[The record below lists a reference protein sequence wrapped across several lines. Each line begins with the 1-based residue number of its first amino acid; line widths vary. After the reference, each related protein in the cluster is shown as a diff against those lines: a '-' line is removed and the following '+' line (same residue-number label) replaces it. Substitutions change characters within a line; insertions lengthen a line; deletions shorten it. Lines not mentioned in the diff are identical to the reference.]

1 MPQIQQL
8 PPHLADLIAA
18 GEVVERPASVC
29 KELLENALDAGA
41 SAISTELE
49 RGGLTYIR
57 ITDNGCGIAPEQLPT
72 AFLRHATSKLRRPE
86 DLAAIGTLGFRG
98 EALAAIAA
106 VSRVD
111 IFSRQTGADCGA
123 MLHLE
128 GGVPEAV
135 TEAGCPDGTTVCIR
149 DLFYNTP
156 ARMKFMKK
164 DTAEGA
170 AAAGVVTH
178 LALSHPDVSFKL
190 LRDGQEIL
198 HTPGDGQLLSAIYAA
213 LGRDFANSLLPVSG
227 SGGAVRVEGFI
238 TKPLAGHGTRGRQ
251 LFFVNGRFVKS
262 QLLAAAV
269 EEAYRNRLLKGRFPG
284 CVLHIT
290 LPVNEVD
297 VNVHPAK
304 TVVKFLSDKTVF
316 DAVHYTVKD
325 ALDREG
331 QPAPAEKKPFYQ
343 TMTAQDFRETTP
355 APQGVKLPFVSGRP
369 VGSAGADRPTVN
381 RFAPAAPTVQTP
393 RETVQPVA
401 APQGD
406 VWQVRDAAPE
416 AGKAFTVPSG
426 REGVVYRITPPEAGD
441 APAGEAAKAEDTVP
455 AMAPKA
461 EASQAGYAA
470 ECGAPENAG
479 HVQQALDMPEEAELG
494 DTPWRIAGE
503 VLKTYIICEDGA
515 QNVWLIDKHAAHE
528 RIRFD
533 ALKADPVP
541 PMAQQLLTPAA
552 VTLTAEEYGAVLEQL
567 DVLAGYGFLCEDF
580 GDSTVLVR
588 EIPDYIRAE
597 DAAATLEELA
607 RKLLLQR
614 TDPDGSRDEL
624 LHTMACKSAIKAG
637 MTTDAAE
644 LAALVKQ
651 VQSGAIR
658 YCPHGRPVAVKLRK
672 YEVEKMFKRA

>member
-213 LGRDFANSLLPVSG
+213 LGRDFANSLVPVSG

-304 TVVKFLSDKTVF
+304 TVVKFLSDKAVF

-343 TMTAQDFRETTP
+343 TMTAREFRETAP

-369 VGSAGADRPTVN
+369 VGSAGGDHPTVN
-381 RFAPAAPTVQTP
+381 RFAPAAPPVQTP
-393 RETVQPVA
+393 HETVRPAA

-406 VWQVRDAAPE
+406 VWQVQDAAPE
-416 AGKAFTVPSG
+416 SGKPFTVPSG
-426 REGVVYRITPPEAGD
+426 REGVVYRITPPDTPEDG
-441 APAGEAAKAEDTVP
+441 PACEQAAAETGTVP
-455 AMAPKA
+455 AAVMPEAAPA
-461 EASQAGYAA
+461 NNTTLP
-470 ECGAPENAG
+470 APEAAP
-479 HVQQALDMPEEAELG
+479 VQQELEMPETADSGE
-494 DTPWRIAGE
+494 TSWRIAGE
-503 VLKTYIICEDGA
+503 VLKTYIICEDGE

-552 VTLTAEEYGAVLEQL
+552 VTLTAEEYGAVLESL

-580 GDSTVLVR
+580 GDGAVLVR

-614 TDPDGSRDEL
+614 ADPAGARDEL

-644 LAALVKQ
+644 LAALVRQ
-651 VQSGAIR
+651 VQSGAVR
-658 YCPHGRPVAVKLRK
+658 YCPHGRPVAVQLRK

>member
-343 TMTAQDFRETTP
+343 TMTAREFRETTP
-355 APQGVKLPFVSGRP
+355 APQGVKLPFASGRP

-381 RFAPAAPTVQTP
+381 RFAPAAPTSQTP
-393 RETVQPVA
+393 RETVQPAA

-406 VWQVRDAAPE
+406 IWQVRDAAPE

-426 REGVVYRITPPEAGD
+426 REGVVYRITPPD
-441 APAGEAAKAEDTVP
+441 APEDSPAREQAAAETETVP
-455 AMAPKA
+455 AAAMP
-461 EASQAGYAA
+461 EAAGSNDTTLS
-470 ECGAPENAG
+470 APEAAP
-479 HVQQALDMPEEAELG
+479 VQQELEMPETADSGE
-494 DTPWRIAGE
+494 TPWRIAGE
-503 VLKTYIICEDGA
+503 VLKTYIICEDGE

-552 VTLTAEEYGAVLEQL
+552 VTLTAEEYGAVLESL

-580 GDSTVLVR
+580 GDGAVLVR

-597 DAAATLEELA
+597 DAAATLEEMA

-614 TDPDGSRDEL
+614 ADPAGARDEL

-644 LAALVKQ
+644 LAALVRQ
-651 VQSGAIR
+651 VQSGAVR
-658 YCPHGRPVAVKLRK
+658 YCPHGRPVAVQLRK

>member
-343 TMTAQDFRETTP
+343 TMTAQEFRETAP

-393 RETVQPVA
+393 RETVQPAA

-426 REGVVYRITPPEAGD
+426 REGVVYRITPPD
-441 APAGEAAKAEDTVP
+441 APEDSPACEQAAAETETVP
-455 AMAPKA
+455 AAVMPEKEPKNDTA
-461 EASQAGYAA
+461 LS
-470 ECGAPENAG
+470 APEAAS
-479 HVQQALDMPEEAELG
+479 VQQELEMPETADSGE
-494 DTPWRIAGE
+494 TPWRIAGE
-503 VLKTYIICEDGA
+503 VLKTYIICEDGE

-552 VTLTAEEYGAVLEQL
+552 VTLTAEEYGAVLESL

-580 GDSTVLVR
+580 GDGAVLVR

-614 TDPDGSRDEL
+614 ADPAGARDEL

-644 LAALVKQ
+644 LAALVRQ
-651 VQSGAIR
+651 VQSGAVR
-658 YCPHGRPVAVKLRK
+658 YCPHGRPVAVQLRK

>member
-128 GGVPEAV
+128 GGVPESV
-135 TEAGCPDGTTVCIR
+135 TEAGCPDGTTVCVR

-164 DTAEGA
+164 DSAEGA
-170 AAAGVVTH
+170 AAAGVVTQ

-227 SGGAVRVEGFI
+227 SGGAVRVEGFV

-251 LFFVNGRFVKS
+251 LFFVNGRLVKS
-262 QLLAAAV
+262 QLLSAAV
-269 EEAYRNRLLKGRFPG
+269 EEAYRNRLLKGKFPG

-343 TMTAQDFRETTP
+343 TMTAQEFRETTP

-369 VGSAGADRPTVN
+369 VGSAGADRPIVN
-381 RFAPAAPTVQTP
+381 RFAPAAPTSQTP
-393 RETVQPVA
+393 RQTVQPAA

-426 REGVVYRITPPEAGD
+426 REGVVYRITPPD
-441 APAGEAAKAEDTVP
+441 APEDSPVREQAAAVMPEAAPLNDTTL
-455 AMAPKA
+455 
-461 EASQAGYAA
+461 S
-470 ECGAPENAG
+470 APEAAP
-479 HVQQALDMPEEAELG
+479 VQQALEMPETADSGE
-494 DTPWRIAGE
+494 TPWRIAGE
-503 VLKTYIICEDGA
+503 VLKTYIICEDGE

-552 VTLTAEEYGAVLEQL
+552 VTLSAEEYGAVLEQL

-580 GDSTVLVR
+580 GDGAVLVR

-614 TDPDGSRDEL
+614 ADPAGARDEL

-644 LAALVKQ
+644 LAALVRE
-651 VQSGAIR
+651 VQSGAVR

>member
-128 GGVPEAV
+128 GGVPESV
-135 TEAGCPDGTTVCIR
+135 TEAGCPDGTTVCVR

-164 DTAEGA
+164 DSAEGA
-170 AAAGVVTH
+170 AAAGVVTQ

-213 LGRDFANSLLPVSG
+213 LGRDFAAGLMPVSG
-227 SGGAVRVEGFI
+227 SGGTVRVEGFV

-251 LFFVNGRFVKS
+251 LFFVNGRLVKS
-262 QLLAAAV
+262 QLLSAAV
-269 EEAYRNRLLKGRFPG
+269 EEAYRNRLLKGKFPG

-290 LPVNEVD
+290 LPVSEVD

-331 QPAPAEKKPFYQ
+331 QPAAGEKKPFYQ
-343 TMTAQDFRETTP
+343 TMTAQEFRETTP

-393 RETVQPVA
+393 HQTVRPAA

-426 REGVVYRITPPEAGD
+426 REGVAYRITPPD
-441 APAGEAAKAEDTVP
+441 APEDSPAREQAAAEAETVP
-455 AMAPKA
+455 AAVMP
-461 EASQAGYAA
+461 EAAGANDTTLS
-470 ECGAPENAG
+470 APEAAP
-479 HVQQALDMPEEAELG
+479 VQQELEMPETADSGE
-494 DTPWRIAGE
+494 TPWRIAGE
-503 VLKTYIICEDGA
+503 VLKTYIICEDGE

-552 VTLTAEEYGAVLEQL
+552 VTLSAEEYGAVLEQL

-580 GDSTVLVR
+580 GDGTVLVR

-614 TDPDGSRDEL
+614 ADPDGARDEL

-644 LAALVKQ
+644 LAALVRE
-651 VQSGAIR
+651 VQSGAVR

>member
-178 LALSHPDVSFKL
+178 LALSRPDVSFKL

-227 SGGAVRVEGFI
+227 SGGAVRVDGFI

-343 TMTAQDFRETTP
+343 TMTAREFRETAP

-381 RFAPAAPTVQTP
+381 RFAPAAPPVQTP
-393 RETVQPVA
+393 REAVQPAA

-426 REGVVYRITPPEAGD
+426 REGVVYRITPPD
-441 APAGEAAKAEDTVP
+441 APEDSPARERAAVETETEPAAMPEAAGADDT
-455 AMAPKA
+455 
-461 EASQAGYAA
+461 SLS
-470 ECGAPENAG
+470 APEAAPI
-479 HVQQALDMPEEAELG
+479 QQELEMPETADSGE
-494 DTPWRIAGE
+494 TPWRIAGE
-503 VLKTYIICEDGA
+503 VLKTYIICEDGE

-552 VTLTAEEYGAVLEQL
+552 VTLTAEEYSAVLESL

-580 GDSTVLVR
+580 GDGAVLVR

-614 TDPDGSRDEL
+614 ADPAGARDEL

-644 LAALVKQ
+644 LAALVRQ
-651 VQSGAIR
+651 VQSGAVR
-658 YCPHGRPVAVKLRK
+658 YCPHGRPVAVQLRK

>member
-269 EEAYRNRLLKGRFPG
+269 EDAYRNRLLKGRFPG

-343 TMTAQDFRETTP
+343 TMTAQEFRETTP

-369 VGSAGADRPTVN
+369 VGSAGADHPTVN
-381 RFAPAAPTVQTP
+381 RFAPAAPMVQTP
-393 RETVQPVA
+393 RETVQPAA

-406 VWQVRDAAPE
+406 VWRVRDAAPE
-416 AGKAFTVPSG
+416 ARKAFTVPSG
-426 REGVVYRITPPEAGD
+426 REGVVYRITPPD
-441 APAGEAAKAEDTVP
+441 APEDSPACEQAAAETETVP
-455 AMAPKA
+455 AAVMPEKEPKNDTA
-461 EASQAGYAA
+461 LS
-470 ECGAPENAG
+470 APEAAP
-479 HVQQALDMPEEAELG
+479 VQQELEMPETADSGE
-494 DTPWRIAGE
+494 TPWRIAGE
-503 VLKTYIICEDGA
+503 VLKTYIICEDGE

-541 PMAQQLLTPAA
+541 PMAQQLLAPAA
-552 VTLTAEEYGAVLEQL
+552 VTLTAEEYGAVLESL

-580 GDSTVLVR
+580 GDGAVLVR

-614 TDPDGSRDEL
+614 ADPAGARDEL

-644 LAALVKQ
+644 LAALVRQ
-651 VQSGAIR
+651 VQSGAVR
-658 YCPHGRPVAVKLRK
+658 YCPHGRPVAVQLRK

>member
-128 GGVPEAV
+128 GGVPESV
-135 TEAGCPDGTTVCIR
+135 TEAGCPDGTTVCVR

-213 LGRDFANSLLPVSG
+213 LGRDFANNLLPVSG
-227 SGGAVRVEGFI
+227 SGGAVRVEGFV

-251 LFFVNGRFVKS
+251 LFFVNGRLVKS
-262 QLLAAAV
+262 QLLSAAV
-269 EEAYRNRLLKGRFPG
+269 EEAYRNRLLKGKFPG

-304 TVVKFLSDKTVF
+304 TVVKFLSDKAVF

-343 TMTAQDFRETTP
+343 TMTAREFRETTP

-369 VGSAGADRPTVN
+369 VGSAEADRPTGN
-381 RFAPAAPTVQTP
+381 RFAPAAPTSQTP
-393 RETVQPVA
+393 RQTVQPAA

-426 REGVVYRITPPEAGD
+426 RKGVVYRITPPD
-441 APAGEAAKAEDTVP
+441 APEDSPAREQAAAEAETAPAAVMPEAAPSNDTTL
-455 AMAPKA
+455 
-461 EASQAGYAA
+461 S
-470 ECGAPENAG
+470 APEAVP
-479 HVQQALDMPEEAELG
+479 VQQELEMPETADSGE
-494 DTPWRIAGE
+494 TPWRIAGE
-503 VLKTYIICEDGA
+503 VLKTYIICEDGE

-552 VTLTAEEYGAVLEQL
+552 VTLTAEEYGAVLESL

-580 GDSTVLVR
+580 GDGAVLVR

-614 TDPDGSRDEL
+614 ADPAGARDEL

-644 LAALVKQ
+644 LAALVRE
-651 VQSGAIR
+651 VQSGAVR

-672 YEVEKMFKRA
+672 YKVEKMFKRA

>member
-227 SGGAVRVEGFI
+227 SGGTVRVEGFI

-343 TMTAQDFRETTP
+343 TMTAQEFRETAP

-393 RETVQPVA
+393 RETVQPAA

-426 REGVVYRITPPEAGD
+426 REGVVYRITPPD
-441 APAGEAAKAEDTVP
+441 APEDSPACEQAAAETETVP
-455 AMAPKA
+455 AAAMPEKEPKNDTA
-461 EASQAGYAA
+461 LS
-470 ECGAPENAG
+470 APEAAP
-479 HVQQALDMPEEAELG
+479 VQQELEMPETADSGE
-494 DTPWRIAGE
+494 TPWRIAGE
-503 VLKTYIICEDGA
+503 VLKTYIICEDGE

-552 VTLTAEEYGAVLEQL
+552 VTLTAEEYGAVLESL

-580 GDSTVLVR
+580 GDGAVLVR

-614 TDPDGSRDEL
+614 ADPTGARDEL

-644 LAALVKQ
+644 LAALVRQ
-651 VQSGAIR
+651 VQSGAVR
-658 YCPHGRPVAVKLRK
+658 YCPHGRPVAVQLRK